1 MRRGARQPPLKKY
14 KAATVPPEVRD
25 VMGRVGLPLQ
35 ARAWSTAQV
44 DDLFAHAG
52 SHVNKPPQ
60 ERCYR
65 AIRASVIPLLT
76 GKVAGPKARFVPTE
90 RASCFWVTS
99 AIDKIDIADLQCRC
113 RSLLLSQTGDIVV
126 QHYTVDYHH

>member
-65 AIRASVIPLLT
+65 AIRASVTPLLT
-76 GKVAGPKARFVPTE
+76 EKVAGREARLTPTGGV
-90 RASCFWVTS
+90 SCFWVQAPST
-99 AIDKIDIADLQCRC
+99 KIDFADLHCRC
-113 RSLLLSQTGDIVV
+113 RSLLFSQTGDSVV
-126 QHYTVDYHH
+126 QHYAVDCHR